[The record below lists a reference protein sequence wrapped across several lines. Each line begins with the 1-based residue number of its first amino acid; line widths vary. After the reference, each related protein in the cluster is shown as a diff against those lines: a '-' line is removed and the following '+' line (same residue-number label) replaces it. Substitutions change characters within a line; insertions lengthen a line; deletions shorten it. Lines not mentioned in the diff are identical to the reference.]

1 LNLAEK
7 VNQLLKALVLTG
19 PQQLELQQLPIPTP
33 GPGQVLVRHKI
44 TAISTGSEV
53 IRYFSGAGPDIGYLG
68 AGVVEAVGPDVLEIQ
83 PGDPVRTSGPHHE
96 YVLTPAA
103 AALPIPTDVP
113 FDQAAYAYLP
123 TLALHALRLCD
134 YRLGET
140 VCVIGQ
146 GVVGLMGS
154 AFAQAMGVPLIAL
167 DTEETRLTIARQMGI
182 RHTLNPLA
190 TDFAGTLAAIVG
202 EKGIDVSVDATGS
215 YHGLVQA
222 MELTRKWGRIAILGI
237 YRPDPPD
244 PAMAAH
250 IHQAY
255 LQNFHSKELR
265 LVGCSNDP
273 AESYP
278 AHIWRF
284 TIHDNT
290 RHCLDLLGQGKLDL
304 APAIT
309 HRFVPEDWPTL
320 YKRLGQREA
329 GLLGAVYE
337 WG

>member
-1 LNLAEK
+1 M
-7 VNQLLKALVLTG
+7 KALVLTG
-19 PQQLELQQLPIPTP
+19 PQQLELQEIPIPAP
-33 GPGQVLVRHKI
+33 GPGQVLVRHKN

-53 IRYFSGAGPDIGYLG
+53 IRYFAGAGPDIGYLG
-68 AGVVEAVGPDVLEIQ
+68 AGVVEAIGPGVVQLQ
-83 PGDPVRTSGPHHE
+83 PGDRVRTAGPHHE
-96 YVLTPAA
+96 YVLTLVE
-103 AALPIPTDVP
+103 AALKIPDGVD
-113 FDQAAYAYLP
+113 FDQAAFAYLP
-123 TLALHALRLCD
+123 TLVLHALRLCD

-140 VCVIGQ
+140 LCVLGQ

-154 AFAQAMGVPLIAL
+154 ALATALGIPLIAL
-167 DTEETRLTIARQMGI
+167 DTEETRLGIARQMGI
-182 RHTLNPLA
+182 RHALDPLA
-190 TDFAGTLAAIVG
+190 ADFAHTLAAIVG
-202 EKGIDVSVDATGS
+202 DRGIDVTVDATGS
-215 YHGLVQA
+215 YRGLVQA
-222 MELTRKWGRIAILGI
+222 MELTRKWGRVAVLGI

-244 PAMAAH
+244 PAMAAA

-255 LQNFHSKELR
+255 LKNFHSKELR

-290 RHCLDLLGQGKLDL
+290 RQSLDLLGEGRLNL

-309 HRFVPEDWPTL
+309 HRFAPEDGPAL
-320 YKRLGQREA
+320 YERLSQREA

>member
-1 LNLAEK
+1 M
-7 VNQLLKALVLTG
+7 KALILTG
-19 PQQLELQQLPIPTP
+19 PRRLELQELPIPTP
-33 GPGQVLVRHKI
+33 GPGQLLVRHQV

-53 IRYFSGAGPDIGYLG
+53 IRYLAGAGPTIGYLG
-68 AGVVEAVGPDVLEIQ
+68 AGVVVAVGAGVTQIQ
-83 PGDPVRTSGPHHE
+83 PGDAVQTSGPHHE

-103 AALPIPTDVP
+103 TALSIPPGVP

-123 TLALHALRLCD
+123 TLVLHALRLCD

-140 VCVIGQ
+140 ICVIGQ

-154 AFAQAMGVPLIAL
+154 ALARALGIAVIAL
-167 DTEETRLTIARQMGI
+167 DTDESRLATARQLGI
-182 RHTLNPLA
+182 PHAYNPLA
-190 TDFAGTLAAIVG
+190 ADFAGTLATLVG
-202 EKGIDVSVDATGS
+202 DKGIDVTVDATGS

-222 MELTRKWGRIAILGI
+222 MALTRKWGRVAILGI

-244 PAMAAH
+244 PVMAARL
-250 IHQAY
+250 HQAY
-255 LQNFHSKELR
+255 LKNFHSKELR

-273 AESYP
+273 AENYP

-284 TIHDNT
+284 SIHDNT
-290 RHCLDLLGQGKLDL
+290 RQSLDLLGQGKLNL

-309 HRFVPEDWPTL
+309 HRFTPEDGPTL
-320 YKRLGQREA
+320 YERLAQREA
-329 GLLGAVYE
+329 GLLGAVYD

>member
-1 LNLAEK
+1 M
-7 VNQLLKALVLTG
+7 KALVLTG
-19 PQQLELQQLPIPTP
+19 PRQLELQDLPIPTP
-33 GPGQVLVRHKI
+33 GPGQVLVRHKV

-53 IRYFSGAGPDIGYLG
+53 IRYFAGAGPDIGYLG
-68 AGVVEAVGPDVLEIQ
+68 AGVVEAVGPGVVDIQ
-83 PGDPVRTSGPHHE
+83 PGDRVRTSGPHHE
-96 YVLTPAA
+96 YVLTPLEEAQ
-103 AALPIPTDVP
+103 PIPDGVD
-113 FDQAAYAYLP
+113 FDQAAFAYLP
-123 TLALHALRLCD
+123 TLVLHALRLCD

-140 VCVIGQ
+140 LCVLGQ

-154 AFAQAMGVPLIAL
+154 ALAAALGIPLLAL
-167 DTEETRLTIARQMGI
+167 DTEETRLEIARQMGI
-182 RHTLNPLA
+182 RHALDPLA
-190 TDFAGTLAAIVG
+190 ADFVAQLAVIVG
-202 EKGIDVSVDATGS
+202 DRGIDVTVDATGS

-222 MELTRKWGRIAILGI
+222 MQLTRKWGRVAILGI

-244 PAMAAH
+244 PAMAAA

-255 LQNFHSKELR
+255 LKNFHSKELR

-278 AHIWRF
+278 SHIWRF

-290 RHCLDLLGQGKLDL
+290 RQSLDLLGQGRLSL

-309 HRFVPEDWPTL
+309 HRFVPEDGPTL
-320 YKRLGQREA
+320 YDRLGQREA

-337 WG
+337 WD

>member
-1 LNLAEK
+1 M
-7 VNQLLKALVLTG
+7 KALILTG
-19 PQQLELQQLPIPTP
+19 PRQLELQELPIPAP

-53 IRYFSGAGPDIGYLG
+53 IRYLAGAGPAIGYLG
-68 AGVVEAVGPDVLEIQ
+68 AGVVEAVGPGVDQLQ
-83 PGDPVRTSGPHHE
+83 PGDRVRTAGPHHE
-96 YVLTPAA
+96 YVLTPVE
-103 AALPIPTDVP
+103 AALKIPDGVD
-113 FDQAAYAYLP
+113 FDQAAFAYLP
-123 TLALHALRLCD
+123 TLVLHALRLCD

-140 VCVIGQ
+140 LCVLGQ

-154 AFAQAMGVPLIAL
+154 ALATALGIPLLAL
-167 DTEETRLTIARQMGI
+167 DTEETRLVIARQMGV
-182 RHTLNPLA
+182 RHALDPRA
-190 TDFAGTLAAIVG
+190 SDFAATLAGIVG
-202 EKGIDVSVDATGS
+202 DRGIDVTVDATGS
-215 YHGLVQA
+215 YRGLVQA
-222 MELTRKWGRIAILGI
+222 MELTRKWGRVAILGI

-244 PAMAAH
+244 PAMAAA

-255 LQNFHSKELR
+255 LKNFHSKELR

-284 TIHDNT
+284 SIHDNT
-290 RHCLDLLGQGKLDL
+290 RQSLDLLGEGRLNL

-309 HRFVPEDWPTL
+309 HRFVPEDGPTL
-320 YKRLGQREA
+320 YARLGQREP

-337 WG
+337 WD

>member
-1 LNLAEK
+1 
-7 VNQLLKALVLTG
+7 LKALVLTG
-19 PQQLELQQLPIPTP
+19 PRQLELQEHPVPTP
-33 GPGQVLVRHKI
+33 GPGQVLVRHQV

-53 IRYFSGAGPDIGYLG
+53 IRYLAGAGPDLGYLG
-68 AGVVEAVGPDVLEIQ
+68 AGVVEAVGPGVTQLR
-83 PGDPVRTSGPHHE
+83 PGDRVRTNGPHHE
-96 YVLTPAA
+96 YVLTPVEG
-103 AALPIPTDVP
+103 ALPIPDGVP

-123 TLALHALRLCD
+123 TLVLHALRLCD

-154 AFAQAMGVPLIAL
+154 ALATALGIAVIAL
-167 DTEETRLTIARQMGI
+167 DTEESRLIAARQMGI

-190 TDFAGTLAAIVG
+190 ADFAATLATRIG
-202 EKGIDVSVDATGS
+202 DKGIDVTVDATGS

-222 MELTRKWGRIAILGI
+222 MEVTRKWGRVAILGI

-244 PAMAAH
+244 PVMAARL
-250 IHQAY
+250 HQAY
-255 LQNFHSKELR
+255 LKNFHSKELHM
-265 LVGCSNDP
+265 VGCSNDP
-273 AESYP
+273 VESYP

-290 RHCLDLLGQGKLDL
+290 RQSLDLLGQGKFNL

-309 HRFVPEDWPTL
+309 HRFTPAEGPAL
-320 YKRLGQREA
+320 YERLGQREA
-329 GLLGAVYE
+329 SLLGAVYD
-337 WG
+337 WGRLG